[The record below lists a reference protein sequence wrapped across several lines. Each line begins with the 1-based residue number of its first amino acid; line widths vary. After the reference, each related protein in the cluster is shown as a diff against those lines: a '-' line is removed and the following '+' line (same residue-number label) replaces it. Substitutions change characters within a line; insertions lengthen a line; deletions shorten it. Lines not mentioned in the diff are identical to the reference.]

1 MLQSSAALR
10 SVLAD
15 PNLSL
20 AAKGAL
26 VYVLT
31 QPSGRVV
38 TRAELLV
45 ANSDPLGEID
55 AAIRE
60 LVRGGYL
67 AAARPKRRGQQANA
81 RREGGSP
88 RPPQAAV
95 RPSWRPGAPACAHCR
110 PGRGQQ
116 TAA

>member
-67 AAARPKRRGQQANA
+67 AAAKPKRRGQQANA

-88 RPPQAAV
+88 RPDHAFAGGSNRV
-95 RPSWRPGAPACAHCR
+95 HSPAR
-110 PGRGQQ
+110 FVS
-116 TAA
+116 

>member
-38 TRAELLV
+38 TRAELV
-45 ANSDPLGEID
+45 ASTRDPLGEID

-67 AAARPKRRGQQANA
+67 ATAQPKHRRQHTTT

-88 RPPQAAV
+88 RPDP
-95 RPSWRPGAPACAHCR
+95 PSAEGSNRVHSPTR
-110 PGRGQQ
+110 FVS
-116 TAA
+116 

>member
-1 MLQSSAALR
+1 MLSTSPALR
-10 SVLAD
+10 GVLAD

-31 QPSGRVV
+31 QPPGRVV
-38 TRAELLV
+38 TRAELF
-45 ANSDPLGEID
+45 AATSDSLGEID

-67 AAARPKRRGQQANA
+67 AAAGPKRRTRHASGNRVSVA
-81 RREGGSP
+81 
-88 RPPQAAV
+88 
-95 RPSWRPGAPACAHCR
+95 
-110 PGRGQQ
+110 
-116 TAA
+116 